1 MEVSPKPMTR
11 LTSLAELGAWY
22 GLDIPDE
29 SAVAEPSEA
38 VNTIPMAERETAD
51 PEALLADLI
60 VAAEQDD
67 ARRAADLAE
76 YERYEAL
83 VATLRRVE
91 GEHQHAVAMRE
102 RAETILGDAW
112 TAELRAKAERAVDQL
127 RREEETRAEHVANC
141 RAAVEAVSAGLEL
154 ERLRAERERQE
165 QATREK
171 AASAERAKRLSS
183 ALAAA
188 RAALVAGSFQEAKTL
203 AGAVASENPD
213 NAEAASLIQ
222 IIERRWLAVKVA
234 DAEGTLRESRRLLR
248 RQPDA
253 AIDLL
258 TALDVVGLPDSLGGQ
273 IFGAWAQACARLCR
287 ERDLTDPLRY
297 APDRGRG
304 AILVRDDATDGY
316 RVISA
321 LGMGA
326 EWQPDTV
333 VAGERVRL
341 ARPLVAR

>member
-1 MEVSPKPMTR
+1 MVKQEQV
-11 LTSLAELGAWY
+11 
-22 GLDIPDE
+22 
-29 SAVAEPSEA
+29 
-38 VNTIPMAERETAD
+38 D

-67 ARRAADLAE
+67 ARRAADIAE

-83 VATLRRVE
+83 VATLRGAE
-91 GEHQHAVAMRE
+91 GDHQHAVAMRE

-112 TAELRAKAERAVDQL
+112 TDELRAKAAWAVEQL
-127 RREEETRAEHVANC
+127 RREEASRAEQVGTC
-141 RAAVEAVSAGLEL
+141 RAALESVSAGLDL

-165 QATREK
+165 RSTREK

-234 DAEGTLRESRRLLR
+234 DAEDALRESRRLLR

-258 TALDVVGLPDSLGGQ
+258 TALDVAGLPDDLGGQ

-287 ERDLTDPLRY
+287 DRDLVDPLRY
-297 APDRGRG
+297 APARGRG
-304 AILVRDDATDGY
+304 AVLVHDEAADGY

-326 EWQPDTV
+326 EWRPDTV